1 MTVPSVKDAKVAG
14 KRVLVRVD
22 FNVPMTDDG
31 KVASDTR
38 IIETLPTIALLLK
51 RKATVVLVSH
61 LGRPDGKVDPKYT
74 MAPVAR
80 RLEHYLARK
89 VHLIPDFW
97 QKKAADYVRKLPK
110 NSLVLCE
117 NVRYH
122 IGEEHNDPAF
132 AKSLADLAELY
143 VNDAF
148 GTAHRAHASTV
159 GVTAYL
165 PSYAGLLMEKEVY
178 MIGKAITKPRRPLLV
193 IIGGGKTP
201 EKIRVID
208 RLLEIADT
216 IYLGGAIAN
225 TFFATWGIS
234 VGVSKVDH
242 EMIEMARQVLWKA
255 TRVHCSL
262 MLPNDVV
269 VTNGSRETKPF
280 VLPYNEVPLAL
291 GIFDIGP
298 QSIKE
303 LEGHIRGSK
312 TIIWN
317 GPMGMYEDERFTTG
331 TKATLAAI
339 AKSGAESVIGGGDTI
354 SMIKDKTL
362 VKKISHISTG
372 GGAMLE
378 YLEKGTLPGIEAL
391 KNGHKKNS
399 H

>member
-1 MTVPSVKDAKVAG
+1 MTVPSIRDAKIEG

-22 FNVPMTDDG
+22 FNVPLTSDG

-38 IIETLPTIALLLK
+38 IIETLPTIKLLLK
-51 RKATVVLVSH
+51 QKATVILVSH
-61 LGRPDGKVDPKYT
+61 LGRPDGKVDPKYS
-74 MAPVAR
+74 MAPVAK
-80 RLEHYLARK
+80 RLEHYLKRK
-89 VHLIPDFW
+89 IQLLPDFW
-97 QKKAADYVRKLPK
+97 KALGAETVQKLPEG
-110 NSLVLCE
+110 SIVLCE

-122 IGEEHNDPAF
+122 IGEERNDLGF
-132 AKSLADLAELY
+132 AKALAALGEAY

-159 GVTAYL
+159 GVTNYL
-165 PSYAGLLMEKEVY
+165 PSYAGLLMEKEVM
-178 MIGKAITKPRRPLLV
+178 MIGKAITRPRRPLLV

-234 VGVSKVDH
+234 VGVSRVDH

-255 TRVHCSL
+255 TRVHAQL
-262 MLPNDVV
+262 ILPSDVV
-269 VTNGSRETKPF
+269 VTNGNRQTKPF
-280 VLPYNEVPLAL
+280 VLPYNEVPGSL

-298 QSIKE
+298 GSIKE
-303 LEGHIRGSK
+303 LEGLIAGSK

-317 GPMGMYEDERFTTG
+317 GPMGMYEDERFIEG
-331 TKATLAAI
+331 TKATLRAI
-339 AKSGAESVIGGGDTI
+339 ANSRAESVVGGGDTI
-354 SMIKDKTL
+354 SMIKDKEL

-391 KNGHKKNS
+391 KNGYKKK
-399 H
+399 

>member
-1 MTVPSVKDAKVAG
+1 MTVPSIRDAQVEG

-22 FNVPMTDDG
+22 FNVPLTSDG

-38 IIETLPTIALLLK
+38 IIETLPTIKLLLK
-51 RKATVVLVSH
+51 QKATVILVSH
-61 LGRPDGKVDPKYT
+61 LGRPDGKVDPKYS
-74 MAPVAR
+74 MAPVAK
-80 RLEHYLARK
+80 RLEHYLKRK
-89 VHLIPDFW
+89 IQLLPDFW
-97 QKKAADYVRKLPK
+97 KALGAETVQKLPK
-110 NSLVLCE
+110 GSIVLCE

-122 IGEEHNDPAF
+122 IGEERNDMGF
-132 AKSLADLAELY
+132 AKALAALGQAY

-159 GVTAYL
+159 GVTTYL
-165 PSYAGLLMEKEVY
+165 PSYAGLLMEKEVM
-178 MIGKAITKPRRPLLV
+178 MIGKAITRPRRPLLV

-234 VGVSKVDH
+234 VGVSRVDH

-269 VTNGSRETKPF
+269 VTNGSRQTKPF

-298 QSIKE
+298 KSQVE
-303 LEGHIRGSK
+303 LADHIRHSK

-317 GPMGMYEDERFTTG
+317 GPMGMYEDERFVAGTTS
-331 TKATLAAI
+331 TLEAI
-339 AKSGAESVIGGGDTI
+339 AKSSAESVVGGGDTI
-354 SMIKDKTL
+354 SMIKEPRL
-362 VKKISHISTG
+362 IKKISHISTG

-378 YLEKGTLPGIEAL
+378 FLEKGTLPGIEAL
-391 KNGHKKNS
+391 KNGYKKK
-399 H
+399 